1 MWARASGNMTVEY
14 PVPWQ
19 GTFTQNSL
27 IQFTAAGSLIIK
39 KRVIVMVLLWD
50 WVYTRVR
57 FPTLSSGLLTA
68 LTGYPEI

>member
-1 MWARASGNMTVEY
+1 MWARPSGNMTVEY

-19 GTFTQNSL
+19 RTFTQSSF

-39 KRVIVMVLLWD
+39 KRVTVMVLLWD
-50 WVYTRVR
+50 WVYTRVH